1 MLVLCIL
8 IIKWNENTFFT
19 LKGDFFFYPS
29 KTLCQYNTP
38 NKDIPLGYNSFT
50 FMGIKLITFSAL

>member
-1 MLVLCIL
+1 MLILCIL
-8 IIKWNENTFFT
+8 IIKWNENTFVTFQ
-19 LKGDFFFYPS
+19 GDFF
-29 KTLCQYNTP
+29 KTLCQYNTA